1 MARCLFCDIVER
13 HGADF
18 VFQDDAV
25 VAFRDIHPQAPG
37 HILIVPRVH
46 VPSAAALDDPGLWG
60 RVMSAA
66 VKVAREEGF
75 AERGYRLVVNCG
87 EQACQTIP
95 HLHVHLL
102 GGRSF
107 RWPPG

>member
-1 MARCLFCDIVER
+1 MGRCLFCDIVER
-13 HGADF
+13 GEGKF
-18 VFQDDAV
+18 LFQDDKV
-25 VAFRDIHPQAPG
+25 VAFRDIHPQAPQ
-37 HILIVPRVH
+37 HILVVPRVH
-46 VPSAAALDDPGLWG
+46 VPTAAALDDAELWG

-66 VKVAREEGF
+66 VRVAREQGF
-75 AERGYRLVVNCG
+75 AEQGYRLVVNCG

-107 RWPPG
+107 HWPPG